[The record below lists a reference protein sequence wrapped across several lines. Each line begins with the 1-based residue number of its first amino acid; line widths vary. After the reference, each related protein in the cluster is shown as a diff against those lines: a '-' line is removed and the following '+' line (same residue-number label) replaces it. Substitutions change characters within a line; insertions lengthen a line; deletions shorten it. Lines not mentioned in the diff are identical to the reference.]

1 MFFINKHKQNGTKLN
16 DLNKEETCN
25 ETKNSHFNRV
35 VLLAILIGIA
45 SPTVY
50 AENKEQDNHTFT
62 QPFQN
67 KTISLTGTS
76 VRSTMYFTKIDYWDV
91 KKHHSI

>member
-1 MFFINKHKQNGTKLN
+1 VTLIGLFF
-16 DLNKEETCN
+16 
-25 ETKNSHFNRV
+25 
-35 VLLAILIGIA
+35 LAILIGIA

-91 KKHHSI
+91 KKASFNMTYQITQLKNNQTSDLTVAV

>member
-1 MFFINKHKQNGTKLN
+1 MKQKTVTLIGLFF
-16 DLNKEETCN
+16 
-25 ETKNSHFNRV
+25 
-35 VLLAILIGIA
+35 LAILIGVA

-76 VRSTMYFTKIDYWDV
+76 VRSTMYFTKLI
-91 KKHHSI
+91 IGT